1 MLGVQISTDLN
12 AGKSITVN
20 TRPSTLIGLIA
31 VCVCVGTPL
40 ITSAWP
46 YNSGQIEYAENNKKP
61 LRLTIVDAAGNVIA
75 KDKIA
80 YDLLINPHVFWQ
92 VSNSK
97 SNQHRVLAQSDLEKT
112 KLLTEALETLPNIAK
127 NVEEKLS
134 NSAKSKKEWVNLAW
148 TLPADVATRIDGLKL
163 QGIKTTK
170 RLAREYPE
178 NFLYAHVVGFTQAS
192 DNSLGQE
199 GLEYF
204 FNQRITA
211 SNEKSSPIKLTLDTD
226 FQKLARAALQKG
238 IAKHQATG
246 GAIVVLDANT
256 HDIKSM
262 VSLPDFDPNDSST
275 FRNPYK
281 PEVILNRATALNFP
295 TGDLLTPLLA
305 AHGLEVGQ
313 YDLNAQFKVGGKFM
327 LGKAELIDLQTPTT
341 QTVEGIVARK
351 NEISFSKIALGL
363 PLVELEAMTKKF
375 GLGQPCNIAGATCI
389 NKSALP
395 FNEWTPSMQLQ
406 PGRRIETNMLQILKA
421 YTPFANGGEI
431 SIPRLLHSSNHH
443 TESTRV
449 ISLETANKIK
459 NMLELSAKANPE
471 SAFSNW
477 SVTVASKSSLI
488 KGLYETNP
496 ETSVKSPRNDVA
508 TLIAILPAN
517 KPKYLVGV
525 LLEFPRNKGVD
536 ADVSAQPIV
545 INLMGNYLK

>member
-1 MLGVQISTDLN
+1 M
-12 AGKSITVN
+12 KSIT
-20 TRPSTLIGLIA
+20 TPSILISLIA
-31 VCVCVGTPL
+31 FFLCVGTPFL
-40 ITSAWP
+40 SSAWS
-46 YNSGQIEYAENNKKP
+46 NGGGQLGTTGNNKEP
-61 LRLTIVDAAGNVIA
+61 QRLTIVDVTGNVIA
-75 KDKIA
+75 NDTVA
-80 YDLLINPHVFWQ
+80 YDLFVNPYVFWQ

-97 SNQHRVLAQSDLEKT
+97 YNQNSELVKTGIEKT
-112 KLLTEALETLPNIAK
+112 KILSDALAPWPKISSIVEAKLISLE
-127 NVEEKLS
+127 
-134 NSAKSKKEWVNLAW
+134 KSKKEWVTLAR
-148 TLPADVATRIDGLKL
+148 TIPANAAAQINQLKL
-163 QGIKTTK
+163 QGVKTQK
-170 RLAREYPE
+170 RMAREYPK
-178 NFLYAHVVGFTQAS
+178 NSLYAHVVGFTQAS

-204 FNQRITA
+204 LNQRITA
-211 SNEKSSPIKLTLDTD
+211 SNEKSSPIKLTLDPD
-226 FQKLARAALQKG
+226 FQKLARVVLQEG

-295 TGDLLTPLLA
+295 AGDLLTPLLA

-313 YDLNAQFKVGGKFM
+313 YDLNTQFKVGGKFM

-341 QTVEGIVARK
+341 QTIEGIVARK
-351 NEISFSKIALGL
+351 NEISFSKMALGL
-363 PLVELEAMTKKF
+363 SSVELEVMTKKF
-375 GLGQPCNIAGATCI
+375 GIGQPCNIAGATCI

-395 FNEWTPSMQLQ
+395 FNEWTPSMQMQ
-406 PGRRIETNMLQILKA
+406 PGVYLETNLVQVLKS
-421 YTPFANGGEI
+421 YTPFANDGEV
-431 SIPRLLHSSNHH
+431 SIPRLLYSSNHH
-443 TESTRV
+443 KDSSRV
-449 ISLETANKIK
+449 ISLEAANKIK
-459 NMLELSAKANPE
+459 HMLELSAKANPN

-488 KGLYETNP
+488 KGLHETNP
-496 ETSVKSPRNDVA
+496 QTSEKSPRKDVA
-508 TLIAILPAN
+508 TLVAILPAD

-536 ADVSAQPIV
+536 ADVSAQPVV